1 MTSMKIIN
9 CEVWPVTLTL
19 EEPFTIAYSTME
31 TAINYFIRIDTDAGI
46 SGFGCSAFDEE
57 VTGENEHTV
66 DRALRDVAVP
76 MLLGEDPLSYGALLE
91 RLHRQLPDQ
100 PTAMAS
106 VDMALF
112 DIVGKKAGMP
122 LYQLLGGARS
132 SILSSITIGIQPVD
146 DVVKKAT
153 QWVGRGYKALKI
165 KGGVSVEDDM
175 EKLLKVREVV
185 GSDIHLYFDANQGYS
200 REEALQCIQ
209 VLHRVRASFIEQP
222 CDKRNLQ
229 LLDTLRR
236 DSNNK
241 VPVMA
246 DEAVLGPED
255 VLKVIA
261 AGGADLFNIK
271 LAKTGGI
278 WRAMKL
284 DAVASAYGA
293 RTMVGCMDEA
303 GLGIA
308 AGLHVAL
315 SCPNVRFADLDGHVE
330 FIDDPSYHAVRIVDG
345 YVYPNDAP
353 GLGFSF

>member
-1 MTSMKIIN
+1 MKIIN
-9 CEVWPVTLTL
+9 CEVWPVALTL

-31 TAINYFIRIDTDAGI
+31 TAVNYFIRIDTDAGI

-66 DRALRDVAVP
+66 GTALRDVAVP
-76 MLLGEDPLSYGALLE
+76 MLLGEDPLSYGALLD
-91 RLHRQLPDQ
+91 RLHGQIPDQ

-122 LYQLLGGARS
+122 LYQLFGGGRS
-132 SILSSITIGIQPVD
+132 SILSSITIGIRPVD
-146 DVVKKAT
+146 DVVEKAR

-165 KGGVSVEDDM
+165 KGGVSVDDDM
-175 EKLLKVREVV
+175 EKLLKVREAV
-185 GSDIHLYFDANQGYS
+185 GKDILLYFDANQGYS

-209 VLHRVRASFIEQP
+209 VLHKVGASFIEQP
-222 CDKRNLQ
+222 CDKRDLH
-229 LLDTLRR
+229 LFDSLRR
-236 DSNNK
+236 ESNNV

-255 VLKVIA
+255 VLKVIE

-293 RTMVGCMDEA
+293 HTMVGCMDEA

-308 AGLHVAL
+308 AALHVAL

-330 FIDDPSYHAVRIVDG
+330 FIDDPSYHAVKIVDG

-353 GLGFSF
+353 GLGFSL